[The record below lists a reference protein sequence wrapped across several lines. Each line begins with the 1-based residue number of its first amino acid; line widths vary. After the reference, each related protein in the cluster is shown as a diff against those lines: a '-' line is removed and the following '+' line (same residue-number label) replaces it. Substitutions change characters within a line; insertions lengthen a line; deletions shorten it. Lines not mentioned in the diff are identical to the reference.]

1 MGVTVGSPL
10 GRVVTKRFSDKT
22 SALRER
28 DITMAKM
35 VKGAKRYVLL
45 RGKDEN
51 GDDIV
56 IDILT
61 RKGLDAALKDGRVD
75 EEDHVVKIDV
85 LGRVT
90 LKNPKQP

>member
-1 MGVTVGSPL
+1 
-10 GRVVTKRFSDKT
+10 
-22 SALRER
+22 
-28 DITMAKM
+28 MAKM
-35 VKGAKRYVLL
+35 VKGGKRYVLL

-75 EEDHVVKIDV
+75 EKDHVVKIDV
-85 LGRVT
+85 LGRVA

>member
-1 MGVTVGSPL
+1 
-10 GRVVTKRFSDKT
+10 
-22 SALRER
+22 
-28 DITMAKM
+28 M
-35 VKGAKRYVLL
+35 VKGAKQYVLL
-45 RGKDEN
+45 RGNDEN

-56 IDILT
+56 IDIFT

>member
-1 MGVTVGSPL
+1 
-10 GRVVTKRFSDKT
+10 
-22 SALRER
+22 
-28 DITMAKM
+28 MAKM

-61 RKGLDAALKDGRVD
+61 KKALDAALKDGRVD
-75 EEDHVVKIDV
+75 VDDHVVKIDV
-85 LGRVT
+85 LGRVA
-90 LKNPKQP
+90 LKNPRKP

>member
-1 MGVTVGSPL
+1 
-10 GRVVTKRFSDKT
+10 
-22 SALRER
+22 
-28 DITMAKM
+28 MAKM

-61 RKGLDAALKDGRVD
+61 KKALDAALKDGRVD
-75 EEDHVVKIDV
+75 ENDYVVKIDV
-85 LGRVT
+85 LGRFA
-90 LKNPKQP
+90 LKSPRKP